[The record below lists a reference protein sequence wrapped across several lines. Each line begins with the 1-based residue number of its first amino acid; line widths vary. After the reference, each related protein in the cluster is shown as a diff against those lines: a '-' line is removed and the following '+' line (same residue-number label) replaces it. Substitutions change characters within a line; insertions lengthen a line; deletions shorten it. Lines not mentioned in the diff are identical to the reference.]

1 MMTEIEEGIHSS
13 AVKNK
18 QCKDENDTPATLTH
32 TTVKFGRFLPGK
44 PCLFF
49 VIKGLLSFHQNYL
62 YNYKGQ
68 LRATP
73 KHLQR

>member
-13 AVKNK
+13 AAKNK

-32 TTVKFGRFLPGK
+32 TTVKIGLFLPKK
-44 PCLFF
+44 PFLFF
-49 VIKGLLSFHQNYL
+49 LIKCLQIFHQNYL